1 MGRSVKKISVGGI
14 NSSRLGSIDLLRG
27 FAAISILIWHYQ
39 HFYYYSDQVQGDL
52 LVSSP
57 PYEIFE
63 FIRLINFK
71 GVQVF
76 WVISGVVLG
85 RSYIPRLRSR
95 KSFLVN
101 RLARLYPLHLLT
113 LVIVASLQLIANLE
127 LSHSLIYSNN
137 SLQHFFWN
145 LILVSGWGPSPGF
158 SFNGPIWSVSVEIV
172 IYLFFILIVGFLR
185 TSSIF
190 SAFLFLSCFAGLYL
204 FVRPHFIF
212 SCGFFFFFGIL
223 INQIFSRKSLYLNLA
238 GIMIL
243 VLLEFMFSLNGIS
256 FLPVIYTWLV
266 LNCERSSFVERKS
279 ITKISQF
286 FGNTSYGIYLIH
298 VPVQIFLL
306 LIALVLKIN
315 IKELADNVIFFSL
328 YILIVVV
335 LAIISYKFF
344 EEPSRRRI
352 LRIKYL
358 TS

>member
-1 MGRSVKKISVGGI
+1 MHKITWDTVS

-27 FAAISILIWHYQ
+27 FAALSVLIWHYQ
-39 HFYYYSDQVQGDL
+39 HFYYYSDQVQGNF

-57 PYEIFE
+57 LYEIFE
-63 FIRLINFK
+63 FIRFTNFE

-113 LVIVASLQLIANLE
+113 LIIVAPLQLIANLQ
-127 LSHSLIYSNN
+127 LGHSLIYSNN
-137 SLQHFFWN
+137 SFLNFFWN
-145 LILVSGWGPSPGF
+145 LILISGWGPSPGF

-172 IYLFFILIVGFLR
+172 IYFFFITTVGFLR
-185 TSSIF
+185 VSTMFTASL
-190 SAFLFLSCFAGLYL
+190 FLFSFASLYL
-204 FVRPHFIF
+204 FVQPHFIF
-212 SCGFFFFFGIL
+212 SCGFFFFCGIL
-223 INQIFSRKSLYLNLA
+223 IHQIYLRKTLILNLV
-238 GIMIL
+238 GILIL
-243 VLLEFMFSLNGIS
+243 VLLHFEFSLKGIS

-266 LNCERSSFVERKS
+266 LNCERFAFIELKS

-286 FGNTSYGIYLIH
+286 FGKTSYGIYLIH

-306 LIALVLKIN
+306 LIALVLKIDIN
-315 IKELADNVIFFSL
+315 ELADNSIFTSL
-328 YILIVVV
+328 YLLMVVV

-344 EEPSRRRI
+344 EEPVRKKI
-352 LRIKYL
+352 LRNKHL
-358 TS
+358 NF

>member
-1 MGRSVKKISVGGI
+1 MGRSVKKISVGGS
-14 NSSRLGSIDLLRG
+14 NSSHLGSIDLLRG
-27 FAAISILIWHYQ
+27 FAALSILIWHYQ
-39 HFYYYSDQVQGDL
+39 HFYYYSGQVQGDL

-63 FIRLINFK
+63 FIRFINFE

-113 LVIVASLQLIANLE
+113 LIIVASLQLIANLE
-127 LSHSLIYSNN
+127 LSKSLIYSNN
-137 SLQHFFWN
+137 SIRHFFWN
-145 LILVSGWGPSPGF
+145 LILISGWGPSPGF

-172 IYLFFILIVGFLR
+172 IYFFFITVVGFLR
-185 TSSIF
+185 ASTIF
-190 SAFLFLSCFAGLYL
+190 SAFLFLFCFAGLYL
-204 FVRPHFIF
+204 FVQPHFIF

-223 INQIFSRKSLYLNLA
+223 INHIFSRKSLSLNLA

-243 VLLEFMFSLNGIS
+243 VLLEFRFSLNGIS

-266 LNCERSSFVERKS
+266 LNCERLSFVKRKS
-279 ITKISQF
+279 ITKISEF
-286 FGNTSYGIYLIH
+286 FGKISYGIYLIH

-315 IKELADNVIFFSL
+315 IKELADNFIFFCL
-328 YILIVVV
+328 YISIVVV

-344 EEPSRRRI
+344 EEPFRKKI
-352 LRIKYL
+352 LRIKSL
-358 TS
+358 NI